1 MRNFIIVFVLAFM
14 SCGNNSEIS
23 KVIYF
28 NNSEINI
35 PSYLTI
41 ESSSSCENEI
51 NLKDAK
57 ENTTIQL
64 KLCDYGLKTGRQSY
78 QQLNGFFLEECAVL
92 KEEVPES
99 IFVDKKSLNN
109 GNYYSFTH
117 EFKIGENHYSNNY
130 IAFEKYYLTIRFQS
144 TLKENIPELRQ
155 VVEKIIKGDLSDYID
170 LKEDKKDCYYCQSP
184 LFW

>member
-1 MRNFIIVFVLAFM
+1 M
-14 SCGNNSEIS
+14 SCGKNSENSRLIS
-23 KVIYF
+23 F
-28 NNSEINI
+28 NNLEINV
-35 PSYLTI
+35 PTYLII
-41 ESSSSCENEI
+41 ESSNSCENEI
-51 NLKDAK
+51 TLKDA
-57 ENTTIQL
+57 EETTIIEL

-117 EFKIGENHYSNNY
+117 EFKIGEKHYSNNY
-130 IAFEKYYLTIRFQS
+130 IAYEKYYLTIRFQS
-144 TLKENIPELRQ
+144 KLKENIPELRKI
-155 VVEKIIKGDLSDYID
+155 VEKIIKEDLSDNID
-170 LKEDKKDCYYCQSP
+170 LKENKKDCYYCKSP